1 MDRQKSENSS
11 YPKMKEKDRRIKELE
26 EDNTKLKKELEKI
39 RKECEDTKRE
49 YEETKKE
56 FEEFK
61 SKHAITVSNLR
72 RALNIKSDGKK
83 TFKSLGA
90 PKGHKG
96 YTRKIPERIDR
107 VKALNPKICNICK
120 TKLGK
125 TQEIRSRCVTDIAL
139 TSEVI
144 NTRYDIHR
152 KYCPKCGK
160 IVEPEVPN
168 VLPHAR
174 FGLNLMLLVMY
185 LKIGLRLPGNKIKD
199 FLLTIYNLTISDG
212 EISHILKQLSREFG
226 DYYVWLEKVVK
237 LARVKH
243 TDSTSWRIN
252 GKNYFAWVFIAFGVV
267 IYKICKRNNSRVP
280 LSVFG
285 TKQKGNVL
293 TIDRH
298 SALRALAQK
307 AGFILQYCWSHI
319 TDDSKKLSESFGA
332 EGKYVHRKLKEI
344 YAKAKSF
351 EHNGTSEI
359 VEQLKG
365 EIFELTQ
372 RHYKH
377 LTVWKFVQTL
387 ANRDIDSLFIFVV
400 DKEVDSTNNISERE
414 LRELVLMRD
423 ISHGSKSHR
432 GANATAMLLSV
443 IQTLRLNKVNVLRG
457 LRNIV
462 NNPSGY

>member
-1 MDRQKSENSS
+1 MSAKIED
-11 YPKMKEKDRRIKELE
+11 KDKRIKELE
-26 EDNTKLKKELEKI
+26 EEIEEYKRRYKQLK
-39 RKECEDTKRE
+39 R
-49 YEETKKE
+49 E

-61 SKHAITVSNLR
+61 SKHSITIANFR
-72 RALNIKSDGKK
+72 RALNIKENNKK
-83 TFKSLGA
+83 TPKPIGA

-96 YTRKIPERIDR
+96 YTRHVPERID
-107 VKALNPKICNICK
+107 KIKSLNQERCGICK
-120 TKLGK
+120 TRLGK
-125 TQEIRSRCVTDIAL
+125 TQEIRYRHVTDIAL
-139 TSEVI
+139 TSKVV
-144 NTRYDIHR
+144 NTRYKIHR
-152 KYCPKCGK
+152 KYCPKCDK
-160 IVEPEVPN
+160 LVELETPN

-185 LKIGLRLPGNKIKD
+185 LKIGLRLPGNKIRD
-199 FLLTIYNLTISDG
+199 FLLTIYSLTISDG

-226 DYYVWLEKVVK
+226 DYYTWLEKVVK

-252 GKNYFAWVFIAFGVV
+252 GKNYFAWVFIAYGIVL
-267 IYKICKRNNSRVP
+267 YKIRKRNNSRVP

-285 TKQKGNVL
+285 KSQKGNVL

-307 AGFILQYCWSHI
+307 SGFTLQFCWSHI
-319 TDDSKKLSESFGA
+319 TDDSKKLSEAFGA
-332 EGKYVHRKLKEI
+332 EGIYVHKRLKEI
-344 YAKAKSF
+344 YAKSKSF
-351 EHNGTSEI
+351 EHKGNAEI

-365 EIFELTQ
+365 EVFELSQ

-377 LTVWKFVQTL
+377 LTVWRFVRNL
-387 ANRDIDSLFIFVV
+387 CYRDIDSLFIFVI

-414 LRELVLMRD
+414 LRELVLIRD

-443 IQTLRLNKVNVLRG
+443 IQTLRLNKVNVLKG
-457 LRNIV
+457 LSNIV